1 MSYKLT
7 IAARAERDID
17 DFLTWLDDYN
27 PATAEEYEDDLY
39 EAIRR
44 NVLPR
49 PHTWAPFFLTG
60 RPYRGYLY
68 TVSRRTNFWI
78 VYSISEED
86 KTVHVL
92 RFWNSARDPE
102 TFLG

>member
-17 DFLTWLDDYN
+17 DFLTWLNDYN
-27 PATAEEYEDDLY
+27 PATTEEYEDDLY

-49 PHTWAPFFLTG
+49 PHTSGIPLYRLAPHEFLD
-60 RPYRGYLY
+60 RLL
-68 TVSRRTNFWI
+68 
-78 VYSISEED
+78 D
-86 KTVHVL
+86 
-92 RFWNSARDPE
+92 
-102 TFLG
+102 